1 MNKKSKT
8 LLNFKCVGKFRS
20 GDTEE
25 FFSYM
30 KNGKQ
35 EKNKNIVEKQK
46 LVKR

>member
-35 EKNKNIVEKQK
+35 NKNIVEKQK